1 MSGQSSMNWN
11 EKFKLSS
18 AKLESLG
25 ALIGWESIRRG
36 LKAEDDLMQ
45 ADATAYHDTLHA
57 GRGDKGDQ
65 GGDQGGDMGHIVLGD
80 MVTNYPE
87 KKTSGIVRAAIGA
100 GLLSTGVGAGVGVP
114 MLIDAIQKEQPPPI
128 VVPGQMQIRDWK
140 LGKPTVE

>member
-1 MSGQSSMNWN
+1 MNWN

-45 ADATAYHDTLHA
+45 ADAAAYHDTLHA

-65 GGDQGGDMGHIVLGD
+65 GGEMGHIVLGD
-80 MVTNYPE
+80 MISNYPE
-87 KKTSGIVRAAIGA
+87 KKMGGLVKAAIGA
-100 GLLSTGVGAGVGVP
+100 GLLGAGVGTGVGVP